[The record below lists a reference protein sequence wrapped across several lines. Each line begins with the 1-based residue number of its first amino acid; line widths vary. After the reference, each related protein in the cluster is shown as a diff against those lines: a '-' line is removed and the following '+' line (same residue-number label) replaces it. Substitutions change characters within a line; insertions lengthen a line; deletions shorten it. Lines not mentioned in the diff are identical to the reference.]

1 MSYRTTQVLSMKD
14 IEDNMQI
21 IDEDYL
27 NLTEDLQE
35 EKNAIKRMIYD
46 IKEQTRNPEKTNYQK
61 NKWCEGAAMKNT
73 IDDTCSEY
81 NQSLLTINSRI
92 LALHKDI
99 EKSIDD
105 ATGGRRRI
113 KKRTRRHKK
122 KRGKKT
128 RGKKMRATRSKH

>member
-1 MSYRTTQVLSMKD
+1 M
-14 IEDNMQI
+14 
-21 IDEDYL
+21 
-27 NLTEDLQE
+27 
-35 EKNAIKRMIYD
+35 
-46 IKEQTRNPEKTNYQK
+46 
-61 NKWCEGAAMKNT
+61 NKT

-81 NQSLLTINSRI
+81 NQSLLTINARI

-99 EKSIDD
+99 EQSIDD

-128 RGKKMRATRSKH
+128 RGKKNRGKKMRATRSKH

>member
-1 MSYRTTQVLSMKD
+1 MSYRTTQVLSMTD
-14 IEDNMQI
+14 IDDNMRI
-21 IDEDYL
+21 IDEDYE
-27 NLTEDLQE
+27 NLTKEFQE
-35 EKNAIKRMIYD
+35 EKNYIKRMIYD
-46 IKEQTRNPEKTNYQK
+46 IKEETRNPEKKNYQK
-61 NKWCEGAAMKNT
+61 NKWCEGAAMNKT

-81 NQSLLTINSRI
+81 TQSLLTINSRI

-99 EKSIDD
+99 EQSIDD

-128 RGKKMRATRSKH
+128 RGKRTRANRSKH

>member
-1 MSYRTTQVLSMKD
+1 M
-14 IEDNMQI
+14 
-21 IDEDYL
+21 
-27 NLTEDLQE
+27 
-35 EKNAIKRMIYD
+35 
-46 IKEQTRNPEKTNYQK
+46 
-61 NKWCEGAAMKNT
+61 NKT

-99 EKSIDD
+99 EQSIDD

-128 RGKKMRATRSKH
+128 RGKKNRGKKMRATRSKH